1 MTLPTRRHLLG
12 AGLALP
18 LIALSGCGTSR
29 IDDYI
34 GEKPELD
41 LRTYFNGRLDAYGVF
56 TDRTNRVLK
65 RFIVTM
71 NCTWNGDEGVLDED
85 FIYSDGST
93 QKRIWR
99 LRHLG
104 NGRYS
109 GTAEDVVGEA
119 SGQTRGNAFNWR
131 YTMALPVDGKVWN
144 VELDDWMYLMNDKVM
159 INKAVMSKFGLRLGE
174 VTLTFVKP

>member
-18 LIALSGCGTSR
+18 MLGLSGCSTAR
-29 IDDYI
+29 ISDYV

-41 LRTYFNGRLDAYGVF
+41 LRTYFNGRLDAYGIF
-56 TDRTNRVLK
+56 TDRSNRVVK

-71 NCTWNGDEGVLDED
+71 NCVWNGDEGVLDED
-85 FIYSDGST
+85 FVYSDGST

-99 LRHLG
+99 LRHWG

-109 GTAEDVVGEA
+109 GSAEDVVGLATGE
-119 SGQTRGNAFNWR
+119 TRGNAFNWR
-131 YTMALPVDGKVWN
+131 YTMMLPVDGRVWE
-144 VELDDWMYLMNDKVM
+144 VDFDDWMYLMDNKVM

>member
-1 MTLPTRRHLLG
+1 MNTLHRRHVLQ

-18 LIALSGCGTSR
+18 VLGLAGCGTSM
-29 IDDYI
+29 INDYV

-41 LRTYFNGRLDAYGVF
+41 LRQYFNGKLDAFGIF

-71 NCTWNGDEGVLDED
+71 NCSWNGDDGVLDED
-85 FIYSDGST
+85 FVYSDGST

-104 NGRYS
+104 DGRYT
-109 GTAEDVVGEA
+109 GRAEDVVGEA
-119 SGQTRGNAFNWR
+119 TGQTKGNAFNWR

-144 VELDDWMYLMNDKVM
+144 VELDDWMYLMDDKVM
-159 INKAVMSKFGLRLGE
+159 VNKAVMSKFGLRLGE
-174 VTLTFVKP
+174 VTLTFIKR

>member
-18 LIALSGCGTSR
+18 LLAASGCSTSR
-29 IDDYI
+29 IDDYV

-41 LRTYFNGRLDAYGVF
+41 LRTYFNGRLDAYGIF
-56 TDRTNRVLK
+56 TDRTNRVVK
-65 RFIVTM
+65 RFIVVM
-71 NCTWNGDEGVLDED
+71 NCEWKGDEGVLDED

-104 NGRYS
+104 NGRYT

-131 YTMALPVDGKVWN
+131 YTMMLPLDGKVWH
-144 VELDDWMYLMNDKVM
+144 VELDDWMYLMDDKVM